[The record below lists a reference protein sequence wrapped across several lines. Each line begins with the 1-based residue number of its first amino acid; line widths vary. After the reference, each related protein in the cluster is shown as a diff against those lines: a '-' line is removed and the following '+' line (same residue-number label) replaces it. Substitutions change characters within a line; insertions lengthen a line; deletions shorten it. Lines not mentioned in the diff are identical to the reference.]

1 MLRRFLPFVPFLA
14 FITPLPASA
23 QPLAPPPPAQYDVQ
37 IRFQIDAKRNE
48 RISQYYEMVRD
59 LRKIGFV
66 RDPNEDVPDT
76 EPENPRYNRMSGTI
90 ATDRVPRLLAQR
102 HIRTIQLKPSDVPL
116 PPADQ
121 LVRVHLDLVGG
132 LEPERQRTLY
142 QEARAA
148 LLSMG
153 FQEGVGYDTR
163 RYTRLVGSI
172 PVKNLDALLL
182 DFRRQPRAWQFLSKT
197 LLTDL
202 RAYPGGQQVLEDIVT
217 EWYGT
222 KVGKKLVV
230 DTLELWRL
238 SAPARELIR
247 TLPVEIGGD
256 PQSPILR
263 ERLLI
268 HLLRSPDAEQALARL
283 LANVFADKEGAD
295 LVESMM
301 QRIEGQ
307 GNGGGMPVLFRGGS
321 TLRVI
326 EVLPQLPLPA
336 VRPIPQPVPQGM
348 DKFTPDL
355 RELAADEARAAQ
367 PLRIEL
373 IYALTPSA
381 EALRRLAAA
390 QDLVVEGQL
399 GPVVTVTAPQMT
411 IRALTTVDEIAVM
424 RLPRLPQPLPL
435 VPQAERKPL
444 PLTETGIARL
454 HALGHRG
461 KGTIVAVIDPDFRAW
476 DVQRKENKLPKGTR
490 LLDLTRERHP
500 RMEPDQWPGDPQQL
514 GVGTRYAMTLVAVAP
529 EVELLLVRIDPRA
542 PYMIQNVAR
551 TINGEGYHS
560 FGMEQRFASFQFER
574 GVLDERRDQL
584 LKERRAVYSNFDEE
598 GEPARKR
605 EEYRKKQAQFDRDEA
620 DYAAR
625 LKLYLQLQSEFNE
638 LKNVR
643 VAVSSLVWNEGFP
656 VDGSSPLSRYFDDRP
671 FKAALWFQAGGD
683 TRGQAW
689 TGLFRDEDSNG
700 AMEFAEPKTPLAK
713 GQWSHEYDYVKWQA
727 ATGEEVL
734 DLPANVKLR
743 LSVQWREAHD
753 PFYLK
758 IGEDRY
764 REPLARLRLVLVQQ
778 LDPTGQRQPSDDL
791 QVIAE
796 SVGLPERLYA
806 QPNSATYEQTLEVRV
821 PRPGRYAVRIE
832 GRVPEGVEP
841 RGAPVLPLARQV
853 GELKPRLF
861 VQTLEGPGR
870 VVLDS
875 YWTDAGS
882 LGMPAD
888 ARQVIAV
895 GPVNNKGERQPYGS
909 RGPAQGIELQIKPD
923 VLAYDENDGVVFG
936 SGQAAAFAAG
946 VGSVSLNC
954 NAPMRDWLKGVG
966 LPPGSVIRLPE
977 KGLR

>member
-1 MLRRFLPFVPFLA
+1 VA
-14 FITPLPASA
+14 AVGAGAGVDSH
-23 QPLAPPPPAQYDVQ
+23 AP
-37 IRFQIDAKRNE
+37 R
-48 RISQYYEMVRD
+48 S
-59 LRKIGFV
+59 
-66 RDPNEDVPDT
+66 
-76 EPENPRYNRMSGTI
+76 
-90 ATDRVPRLLAQR
+90 
-102 HIRTIQLKPSDVPL
+102 
-116 PPADQ
+116 
-121 LVRVHLDLVGG
+121 
-132 LEPERQRTLY
+132 
-142 QEARAA
+142 
-148 LLSMG
+148 
-153 FQEGVGYDTR
+153 
-163 RYTRLVGSI
+163 
-172 PVKNLDALLL
+172 
-182 DFRRQPRAWQFLSKT
+182 
-197 LLTDL
+197 
-202 RAYPGGQQVLEDIVT
+202 
-217 EWYGT
+217 
-222 KVGKKLVV
+222 
-230 DTLELWRL
+230 
-238 SAPARELIR
+238 
-247 TLPVEIGGD
+247 D

-268 HLLRSPDAEQALARL
+268 HLLRSPDAEQILARL
-283 LANVFADKEGAD
+283 LANVLADKEGAS
-295 LVESMM
+295 LVESMV

-307 GNGGGMPVLFRGGS
+307 ANGGGMPVLFRGGA

-326 EVLPQLPLPA
+326 EVLPQLPLP
-336 VRPIPQPVPQGM
+336 IPREAPKAVPQGTE
-348 DKFTPDL
+348 KFTPDL
-355 RELAADEARAAQ
+355 RELADDEARATQ
-367 PLRIEL
+367 SLRIEL

-381 EALRRLAAA
+381 DTLHRLAAA
-390 QDLVVEGQL
+390 HDLVVEGQL
-399 GPVVTVTAPQMT
+399 GPVVTITASLTT
-411 IRALTTVDEIAVM
+411 IRTLTTMDEIAVM
-424 RLPRLPQPLPL
+424 RLPRLPEPLPQ

-444 PLTETGIARL
+444 PLQESGVARL

-461 KGTIVAVIDPDFRAW
+461 KGTVVAVIDSDFRGW
-476 DVQRKENKLPKGTR
+476 DAQLKDNKLPKGTR
-490 LLDLTRERHP
+490 LLDLTRERHR
-500 RMEPDQWPGDPQQL
+500 RMEADPWPGEPQQL
-514 GVGTRYAMTLVAVAP
+514 GSGTRYALTLAAVAP

-551 TINGEGYHS
+551 TMNGEGYHS
-560 FGMEQRFASFQFER
+560 FGMEQRFANLQFER

-584 LKERRAVYSNFDEE
+584 LKERREVYSNFDEE

-638 LKNVR
+638 LKGVR

-683 TRGQAW
+683 ARGQAW
-689 TGLFRDEDSNG
+689 SGGFRDEDGNSV
-700 AMEFAEPKTPLAK
+700 MEFADAKTPLAK
-713 GQWSHEYDYVKWQA
+713 GQWSHEYDYVKWQS

-764 REPLARLRLVLVQQ
+764 REPLARPRLVFVQQ

-796 SVGLPERLYA
+796 SVGLPYRLYA
-806 QPNSATYEQTLEVRV
+806 QPNSATYEQILEVRV
-821 PRPGRYAVRIE
+821 PRPGRYAVRID

-841 RGAPVLPLARQV
+841 RGAAVLPSGRQA

-861 VQTLEGPGR
+861 LQTLEGPGR
-870 VVLDS
+870 ALLNS

-882 LGMPAD
+882 LGMPSD
-888 ARQVIAV
+888 ARQIIAV
-895 GPVNNKGERQPYGS
+895 GPINNKGERQPYGS

-923 VLAYDENDGVVFG
+923 VLAYDENDGVVYG

-946 VGSVSLNC
+946 VGAVSLNC
-954 NAPMRDWLKGVG
+954 NAPTRDWLKGIG
-966 LPPGSVIRLPE
+966 LEPGKAIRLPE